1 MEYDFLGSAYINTTY
16 EELFRALT
24 SIKKQTLRPNKV
36 VLVIDGPIKFNL
48 DKILLQFDNKLKIQ
62 IINLK
67 KNSGLGVALRK
78 GLEVCVSKYVLRF
91 DTDDINI
98 PIRAARQIQFMEQ
111 GQYDISSTSIF
122 EFIGNPDNIIAVKK
136 LPINNF
142 KIKMMLPFRNPFNH
156 PSICFKL
163 NSIRNLDGGYRNFPF
178 YEDYDL
184 WIRAIY
190 GGLKCAN
197 LDENLV
203 GMNSDQ
209 LIKRR
214 IGFEKTKNEWKLVKT
229 FRNNSIFGFI
239 LFIPSFILRAFI
251 RCLPV
256 FFITFIYKKFLRS

>member
-91 DTDDINI
+91 DTDDINL

-142 KIKMMLPFRNPFNH
+142 KIKMYTNNGKNIFDLCTNL
-156 PSICFKL
+156 L
-163 NSIRNLDGGYRNFPF
+163 NTIRGKYGIFQVQVTAINLRLCHIQKDIFENDNIQY
-178 YEDYDL
+178 
-184 WIRAIY
+184 I
-190 GGLKCAN
+190 
-197 LDENLV
+197 LDRTIDEIN
-203 GMNSDQ
+203 
-209 LIKRR
+209 
-214 IGFEKTKNEWKLVKT
+214 
-229 FRNNSIFGFI
+229 
-239 LFIPSFILRAFI
+239 
-251 RCLPV
+251 
-256 FFITFIYKKFLRS
+256 KKFGKLTIIPARLNIPQENPDVISPSWRPSGHRKSL